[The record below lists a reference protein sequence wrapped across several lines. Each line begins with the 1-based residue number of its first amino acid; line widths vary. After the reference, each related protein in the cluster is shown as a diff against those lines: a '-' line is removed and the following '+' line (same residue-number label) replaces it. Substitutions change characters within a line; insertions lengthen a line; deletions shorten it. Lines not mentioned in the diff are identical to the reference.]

1 MALLVL
7 VLLRLSAA
15 SGRRALP
22 GWRPALVSLT
32 FGMGGFTLLAP
43 WPGPWYLPWCGWALL
58 TLSVLAARLLIRGLA
73 ASDRPAISQ
82 LFPAVARC
90 GYRTALLLSASIL
103 AFSFRVGYELGG
115 IYHHLC
121 RMIIPGLMNL
131 S

>member
-58 TLSVLAARLLIRGLA
+58 TVSLGAAHLLAPGLVVYGRPDLSR
-73 ASDRPAISQ
+73 

-90 GYRTALLLSASIL
+90 GHRTALLLAASIL
-103 AFSFRVGYELGG
+103 VFSFRVGYELGA

-121 RMIIPGLMNL
+121 RLIIPGILNL
-131 S
+131 G